1 LSIQLEDCAVILVN
15 GIGENPKKVLEE
27 SGLKTLIVD
36 GMIDD
41 VVKLV
46 IEGKDINHLIKR
58 NKFVCGAE
66 CSGSSTGCG

>member
-1 LSIQLEDCAVILVN
+1 
-15 GIGENPKKVLEE
+15 
-27 SGLKTLIVD
+27 
-36 GMIDD
+36 MIDD